1 MYRPENVDAA
11 VQAVWESAPGDEA
24 LQNMGP
30 HEFWNYLKGWDLTDE
45 ESTFAYMEFE
55 ERVDRVFAQGA
66 Y

>member
-1 MYRPENVDAA
+1 MYRPEKVDAA

-24 LQNMGP
+24 LKTMTPPQFHDM
-30 HEFWNYLKGWDLTDE
+30 LRGWDLTDE

-55 ERVDRVFAQGA
+55 ERVDRVFAQGT